1 MVLAGISLVAALG
14 ICSAIKSKTPSLMC
28 IWGCD
33 WNGSPFLS
41 FHILQFSGLSFFT
54 KQLSPK
60 GQSKS
65 CLQARAQK
73 FKSPP
78 QHSVGQAT
86 HSQVHREGNRLHLLM
101 YTCSHKDR
109 ENWGRKHWWTSL
121 KVLIYFTRNFTR
133 KTLLVKSELQSQ
145 QWTISLRL
153 FRKYLIYTWT
163 KISFCKCLLP
173 LISQKAFN
181 NCSWSSCGL
190 QRDAQNPKTYK
201 CGLIWKNSLCRC
213 H

>member
-1 MVLAGISLVAALG
+1 MG
-14 ICSAIKSKTPSLMC
+14 P
-28 IWGCD
+28 
-33 WNGSPFLS
+33 PFS

-60 GQSKS
+60 GQSNS

-73 FKSPP
+73 FMSPP
-78 QHSVGQAT
+78 QHSIGQAT

-101 YTCSHKDR
+101 YTCSHKVR
-109 ENWGRKHWWTSL
+109 ENCWEEALMNLFESINILYKEFY
-121 KVLIYFTRNFTR
+121 KYYDFTR

-163 KISFCKCLLP
+163 KFSFCKCLLP

-181 NCSWSSCGL
+181 NCSWSGCGL

-201 CGLIWKNSLCRC
+201 CGLIWRNSLCRC
-213 H
+213 D